1 MGNIVDAI
9 PFKGECCFHPILHH
23 IHHVIVSRD
32 SVVVNLYPNLQ
43 LR

>member
-1 MGNIVDAI
+1 MVDAI
-9 PFKGECCFHPILHH
+9 PFEGECYFHPILHH
-23 IHHVIVSRD
+23 IHHVTVSHD